1 MRIYLDIYFLINYLF
16 DFISL
21 LTVSLI
27 LKRNIKLYRILLGSL
42 IGSISI
48 ITLFIRMNSFGLLI
62 LKILLSIFI
71 ILITFNYK
79 DKKYF
84 FNNIYYFYIIEII
97 LGGFIFL
104 LKNNISNNN
113 ILYILLGIL
122 FIIIFIKNITNLK
135 NNYNKYLNIRIN
147 INNKEYIFNAFLDT
161 GNKLIDPILKL
172 PVIIVNKDLFNI
184 NGNYLVPY
192 KTIDKESIL
201 ECIKV
206 NNLYI
211 NNKFVNKKFLLGL
224 SNNINIDGV
233 DCIFNERLME
243 GIWLI

>member
-27 LKRNIKLYRILLGSL
+27 LKRRIKLYRIILGSL

-48 ITLFIRMNSFGLLI
+48 ITLFIRMNSLSLLI
-62 LKILLSIFI
+62 LKIILSIFI

-122 FIIIFIKNITNLK
+122 FIIIFVKKITCLK

-243 GIWLI
+243 GI

>member
-21 LTVSLI
+21 LTVSII
-27 LKRNIKLYRILLGSL
+27 LKRRIKLYRIILGSL

-122 FIIIFIKNITNLK
+122 FIIIFIKHITNLK
-135 NNYNKYLNIRIN
+135 NNYNKYLNIKIN

-243 GIWLI
+243 GI

>member
-27 LKRNIKLYRILLGSL
+27 LKRRIKLYRILLGSFR
-42 IGSISI
+42 GSISI

-113 ILYILLGIL
+113 ILYILLGLL
-122 FIIIFIKNITNLK
+122 FIIIFIKNITSLK

-243 GIWLI
+243 GI

>member
-27 LKRNIKLYRILLGSL
+27 LKRRIKLYRIILGSL

-122 FIIIFIKNITNLK
+122 FIIIFIKNITSLK

-243 GIWLI
+243 GI